1 MPQDTS
7 ILDQAINRLENALKT
22 LENAVVND
30 NKETYDTSELE
41 EEIQRMNA
49 DRSRLAQALDTSESR
64 AERLEQANK
73 EVSRRLITAMET
85 IRTVVDR

>member
-7 ILDQAINRLENALKT
+7 RLDQAINRLENALKT
-22 LENAVVND
+22 LENAV
-30 NKETYDTSELE
+30 
-41 EEIQRMNA
+41 
-49 DRSRLAQALDTSESR
+49 LAQALDTSESR

>member
-30 NKETYDTSELE
+30 NKDTYDTSELE

>member
-7 ILDQAINRLENALKT
+7 LLDQAINRLENALKT

-30 NKETYDTSELE
+30 NKDSYNTSELE

>member
-7 ILDQAINRLENALKT
+7 LLDQAINRLEDALKT

-30 NKETYDTSELE
+30 NKDSYNTSELE

>member
-30 NKETYDTSELE
+30 NKDSYDTSELE

>member
-7 ILDQAINRLENALKT
+7 LLDQAINRLENALKM

-30 NKETYDTSELE
+30 NNDSYNTSELE

>member
-7 ILDQAINRLENALKT
+7 ILDQAVNRLENALKT
-22 LENAVVND
+22 LENVVVND
-30 NKETYDTSELE
+30 DKDSYNTSELE

-49 DRSRLAQALDTSESR
+49 DRSRLAQALDSSESR

>member
-1 MPQDTS
+1 MQQGSS
-7 ILDQAINRLENALKT
+7 ILDQAIDRLENALKA
-22 LENAVVND
+22 LEDAVVDGN
-30 NKETYDTSELE
+30 ERPCDTNELE

-49 DRSRLAQALDTSESR
+49 DRTRLAQELDTSESR

-85 IRTVVDR
+85 IRAVVDR